1 MRWVIRTVAALS
13 VVSWL
18 VAASL
23 FARPVGSATETS
35 VTLGRGPKTVVR
47 SLPSDWTRRVLA
59 GTHEFFPG
67 VSRAQAEAVM
77 PIVERHARRFRV
89 DPLVVLAVIQVESRF
104 DPLAV
109 SDQGAI
115 GLMQLQGPTARD
127 LAMDL
132 GVEWTGDELLYD
144 PDLNILL
151 GCAYLRRLMDR
162 FDDQDAALA
171 AYCSGPTLV
180 EARRDANDRIPL
192 AYSDRVWDVLT
203 HLRNKVVA

>member
-18 VAASL
+18 VAAGL
-23 FARPVGSATETS
+23 FARPVGPSAELS
-35 VTLGRGPKTVVR
+35 VAVNRRPTQLALL
-47 SLPSDWTRRVLA
+47 LPSDWTRRVLA

-77 PIVERHARRFRV
+77 PFVERHARRFRV
-89 DPLVVLAVIQVESRF
+89 DPLMVLAVIQVESRF
-104 DPLAV
+104 DPSAV

-115 GLMQLQGPTARD
+115 GLMQLQSATARD

-144 PDLNILL
+144 PDLNVEL

-162 FDDQDAALA
+162 FGDQDAALA

-203 HLRNKVVA
+203 TLRSKVVA